1 MKEIK
6 GHKKVARFDNKIVE
20 KNLLKFEQKLTI
32 NQQKVLYYLIIQEKN
47 ANSLQGITWNELQD
61 LIGVSSGEKYE
72 LKRKKKFLQ
81 DVQKAQL
88 GIVID
93 EKNMEFHTIFPSI
106 GLRYNKFYYTINP
119 EITSLFNQPSL
130 DYYLNNYEMIQH
142 FKHDYSIKLFELLN
156 KELGANDK
164 KVHDFRYDIK
174 ELRLYLNLQ
183 DNEYKE
189 VKDLRRWIIEPSLKE
204 INELTDINIGG
215 KYNAKTKKVQL
226 SSKKRS
232 EDVIYF
238 RGISRKITVNEYVQE
253 QFDNAVITKEEGR
266 TKINK
271 ETKVSNEVCADE
283 TSIEVIKDVYGEFKH
298 VQLSKEQYEQAQSL
312 FANAVEL
319 NNAITLLD
327 EYFEQMPEMV
337 NKFNNHY
344 ISLKRFSKKIIDA
357 QNAKAKQKGSYNYNN
372 QSKDVYVEP
381 TYEKFEKDDESRL
394 TLEEIRALLEDP
406 FGSNED
412 YEKESTEEVIEIIT
426 ATYPENEED
435 KQIQEVDLSNDK
447 KNLSVKEDFIEPTYQ
462 NDEGIVITAQDE
474 QEIVVD
480 YKISGDLLLEKRE
493 QLYRVA
499 EHLYY
504 SYHAGKINAE
514 TATIELIKRERM
526 YQHELTHEEKIELNK
541 RAKEKWEAIPF

>member
-1 MKEIK
+1 MKEIQE
-6 GHKKVARFDNKIVE
+6 HKKVARFDNKIVE

-47 ANSLQGITWNELQD
+47 ANSLQGITWNELQE

-119 EITSLFNQPSL
+119 EITALFNQPSL
-130 DYYLNNYEMIQH
+130 NYYLNNYEMIQY

-164 KVHDFRYDIK
+164 KVHDFKYNIN
-174 ELRLYLNLQ
+174 ELRSYLNLQ
-183 DNEYKE
+183 EQEYKE
-189 VKDLRRWIIEPSLKE
+189 VKDFRKRVLEPSLKE
-204 INELTDINIGG
+204 ISELTDISIAG

-238 RGISRKITVNEYVQE
+238 RGISRKNTVQEYVQE
-253 QFDNAVITKEEGR
+253 QFDSAVITKEEGR

-271 ETKVSNEVCADE
+271 ETKVCNEVCTDE
-283 TSIEVIKDVYGEFKH
+283 TSNEIIKDVYGEFKH

-381 TYEKFEKDDESRL
+381 TYEKFEEDDESRL

-412 YEKESTEEVIEIIT
+412 NENESIEEEQQIEEKEISDVLFHEKNKTNLFNSVVELYFWFFEGVISKEQAVT
-426 ATYPENEED
+426 RLVEFEKKYDYT
-435 KQIQEVDLSNDK
+435 LSK
-447 KNLSVKEDFIEPTYQ
+447 
-462 NDEGIVITAQDE
+462 
-474 QEIVVD
+474 
-480 YKISGDLLLEKRE
+480 
-493 QLYRVA
+493 
-499 EHLYY
+499 
-504 SYHAGKINAE
+504 
-514 TATIELIKRERM
+514 
-526 YQHELTHEEKIELNK
+526 EEKIKLYQD
-541 RAKEKWEAIPF
+541 AKDSWNGKLPF